1 MSIPAGC
8 CSPWRCPALRNVSSG
23 TTRCQPATATRLES
37 ARRLGA
43 VGHPRG
49 QGCRVEQ
56 VAAARGALLRRAQGR
71 CLLPTCP
78 RWNQQRPPPARAV
91 PPVAVR
97 ARSRL
102 PTRSCPRWNQ
112 QPPAREHGCPCSI
125 SSRRRLVLKVAPPP
139 PGSQPK
145 LWLGSKGYVCLNSN
159 YFFCYFEN
167 CNGT

>member
-1 MSIPAGC
+1 MSAQGPLA
-8 CSPWRCPALRNVSSG
+8 
-23 TTRCQPATATRLES
+23 ATATRLGS

-78 RWNQQRPPPARAV
+78 RWNQQRPPPARAG
-91 PPVAVR
+91 
-97 ARSRL
+97 SRL

-112 QPPAREHGCPCSI
+112 QPPAREHGCPCSL
-125 SSRRRLVLKVAPPP
+125 SSRRRRRRLVLKVAPPRSLFASPTP

-145 LWLGSKGYVCLNSN
+145 VWLGSKRHVCLYSN

-167 CNGT
+167 CNGM